1 MKLFVKLLILVL
13 LLASVGPFFLKGPD
27 GEPLWSYREVL
38 HAAKAKLGRITS
50 TPVSLPSPAALQP
63 GDDVTVYRWQDASG
77 EWHFAGEPP
86 VGVSFDELK
95 IDPDTNAIQ
104 MERAEPPVA
113 AAPAESTAEPAAGD
127 APANDPYRGPLPD
140 PEATRQLIED
150 ARALQDLADERAR
163 RLREVDQ

>member
-27 GEPLWSYREVL
+27 GEPYWSYREVL
-38 HAAKAKLGRITS
+38 QAARAKLGRLTS
-50 TPVSLPSPAALQP
+50 APASLPSPKALQP

-86 VGVSFDELK
+86 AGVSFDELK

-104 MERAEPPVA
+104 MERAEPPAAAAAAEPTAGPAAA
-113 AAPAESTAEPAAGD
+113 AAPAS
-127 APANDPYRGPLPD
+127 DPYLGPLPD

-150 ARALQDLADERAR
+150 ARALQELADERAR
-163 RLREVDQ
+163 RLRELD